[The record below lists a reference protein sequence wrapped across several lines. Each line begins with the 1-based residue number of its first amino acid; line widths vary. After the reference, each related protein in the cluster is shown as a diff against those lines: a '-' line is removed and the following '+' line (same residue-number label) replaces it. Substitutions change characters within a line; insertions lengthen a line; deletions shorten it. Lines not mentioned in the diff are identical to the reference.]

1 MTWFGSSKPKS
12 PRPAEKECELS
23 DCERDALDKF
33 CERFNQLPKVRDAEC
48 TEEAKLR
55 WLRARKFDVE
65 KSCDMYQKFIEWRA
79 EKNIDKLSL
88 KDFNQAIKTT
98 AVSFMGEDKQGRCA
112 IVIFPARHVPG
123 TVDCNELEN
132 LLAFTIEI
140 ACDLLKSSD
149 RFTILFDYEGWGL
162 SCVDSNVDKVIM
174 HVGQNNYPER
184 LGEALLIRPPWYFS
198 TVWSIVKV
206 FLDEKTKSK
215 FQFVKC
221 YDELKERF
229 APENLLEKYGGT
241 RKETSLEDY
250 LMHALDRN
258 MDITLADHLEQSVAK
273 RTTPQQGAEVTA

>member
-1 MTWFGSSKPKS
+1 MTFFGMGRPKS
-12 PRPAEKECELS
+12 PRPEYKEKEGIS
-23 DCERDALDKF
+23 VIEREALDKF
-33 CERFNQLPKVRDAEC
+33 CDRISQLPKPRDAEC

-55 WLRARKFDVE
+55 WLRARKFDVD
-65 KSCDMYQKFIEWRA
+65 KSYDMYQKFVEWRA
-79 EKNIDKLSL
+79 EKGIDSLCL
-88 KDFNQAIKTT
+88 KDFNQILKTT

-123 TVDCNELEN
+123 TVDCDELEN
-132 LLAFTIEI
+132 ILAFTIEI
-140 ACDLLKSSD
+140 ACHRLKSND

-184 LGEALLIRPPWYFS
+184 LGEALLIKPPWYFS

-221 YDELKERF
+221 YEELRSRF
-229 APENLLEKYGGT
+229 DPENLLEKYGGT
-241 RKETSLEDY
+241 RKETSLEQFLLEALESDY
-250 LMHALDRN
+250 
-258 MDITLADHLEQSVAK
+258 DICLREHLEKAK
-273 RTTPQQGAEVTA
+273 KANAQPGTEITA